1 MNSIKEGAAGKK
13 WGKKGCKGNWTG
25 RTWCSLVL
33 HKFSGHQPGRQL
45 SLQVGCA
52 KHLEFSHMISLD
64 SVELYTATL
73 LLRLLVSSDT

>member
-1 MNSIKEGAAGKK
+1 M
-13 WGKKGCKGNWTG
+13 GKKGRKDNWTG
-25 RTWCSLVL
+25 RAWCSLVL

-64 SVELYTATL
+64 SVKLYIVTL
-73 LLRLLVSSDT
+73 LLRFQVTHNQRKMA